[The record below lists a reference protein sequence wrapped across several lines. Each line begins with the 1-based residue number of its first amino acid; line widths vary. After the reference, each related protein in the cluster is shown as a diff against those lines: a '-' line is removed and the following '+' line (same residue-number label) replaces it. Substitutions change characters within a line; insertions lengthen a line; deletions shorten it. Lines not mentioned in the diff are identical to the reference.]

1 MLQGSASK
9 GFKASPSLVG
19 ANSSLAKDTIG
30 SLATRRNTSGRRCQL
45 NTRALFLQELCLLG
59 GFRTLLRCGRLR
71 RRIFW
76 WRVSRIIDALAVVVR
91 PLPKR

>member
-9 GFKASPSLVG
+9 GLKASPSLVG

-30 SLATRRNTSGRRCQL
+30 PLATRRHASGRRCQL
-45 NTRALFLQELCLLG
+45 NTHALSLQELCLLG
-59 GFRTLLRCGRLR
+59 GVRTLLRCGRLR

-76 WRVSRIIDALAVVVR
+76 WRVSRIIDTLPVVVR